1 VGGKLE
7 IDIRYVIKELQSFGT
22 RLTGEVLQA
31 YRERGT
37 PYGSERFSTW
47 RKRLVSFLDANLPG
61 ESQNFHAKL
70 RVHVFSTGP
79 GESDESRF
87 WRLYGEKSASYLDSL
102 ILDLEQGEYQE
113 PPPPRAVKEA
123 TMATDERNRNQVFIV
138 HGHDELL
145 RTQAARFVEKL
156 GLEAII
162 LDEQATG
169 GSKTIIEKIEQYRGV
184 GFAIVLYTADDKGN
198 DKESASNGQLN
209 FRARQNVVLEHGYLM
224 ASLGREYVV
233 PLIKGELELPSDI
246 HGMVYVNDKNWEIRI
261 AREMKSVGYEI
272 DLNKLA

>member
-1 VGGKLE
+1 M
-7 IDIRYVIKELQSFGT
+7 GT
-22 RLTGEVLQA
+22 
-31 YRERGT
+31 
-37 PYGSERFSTW
+37 
-47 RKRLVSFLDANLPG
+47 
-61 ESQNFHAKL
+61 AK
-70 RVHVFSTGP
+70 
-79 GESDESRF
+79 
-87 WRLYGEKSASYLDSL
+87 
-102 ILDLEQGEYQE
+102 
-113 PPPPRAVKEA
+113 
-123 TMATDERNRNQVFIV
+123 RNRNQVFIV

-169 GSKTIIEKIEQYRGV
+169 GSKTIIEKIEQYSGV

-198 DKESASNGQLN
+198 DKNSANNGQLN

-233 PLIKGELELPSDI
+233 PLVKGELELPSDV

-261 AREMKSVGYEI
+261 AREMKSLGYEI